1 MDSEWIQP
9 PQNSIEAIAHG
20 MTNADGSEFDVRLTL
35 DQELVLHHNARIE
48 SKEGKEGLE
57 TFVEQNHSD
66 DLRGAGFS
74 LLSELIEDPR
84 IKSTW
89 IDGSATAC
97 IEIKRP
103 HPKAKIAG
111 GFFHRKGML
120 EHVKKIMINIENLLS
135 PLEIPE
141 RNTVIY
147 SFDSETMKAHSLS
160 GIQLPAAPINPSI
173 RTWGPSPIR
182 RAMALPSYARRD
194 VLQMAHHWREI
205 GAPVLPLALKH
216 LNSWS
221 KHLHLGRSYSY
232 QGKSLELLNKKRKG
246 FPIHVWPTPIKI
258 EKKIIAGGFTALSDV
273 MDSSILR
280 TPQGQTR
287 WMKIGTQPLSP
298 ELEENMNRPTDEK
311 NAKRL
316 FEQASQG
323 PTWDDMDLKE
333 RQEIIDR
340 LGAKFF
346 WKKIQADEGSPP
358 WEIPRFIGHRGAGKT
373 FKEG

>member
-1 MDSEWIQP
+1 
-9 PQNSIEAIAHG
+9 
-20 MTNADGSEFDVRLTL
+20 
-35 DQELVLHHNARIE
+35 
-48 SKEGKEGLE
+48 
-57 TFVEQNHSD
+57 
-66 DLRGAGFS
+66 
-74 LLSELIEDPR
+74 
-84 IKSTW
+84 
-89 IDGSATAC
+89 
-97 IEIKRP
+97 
-103 HPKAKIAG
+103 
-111 GFFHRKGML
+111 
-120 EHVKKIMINIENLLS
+120 
-135 PLEIPE
+135 
-141 RNTVIY
+141 
-147 SFDSETMKAHSLS
+147 
-160 GIQLPAAPINPSI
+160 
-173 RTWGPSPIR
+173 
-182 RAMALPSYARRD
+182 
-194 VLQMAHHWREI
+194 
-205 GAPVLPLALKH
+205 
-216 LNSWS
+216 
-221 KHLHLGRSYSY
+221 
-232 QGKSLELLNKKRKG
+232 
-246 FPIHVWPTPIKI
+246 
-258 EKKIIAGGFTALSDV
+258 